1 MNAATPRLRRRVLFL
16 GLVSAAFV
24 LAGLHVGSHWLLEG
38 RFEATTDNAYVGGNV
53 VPVMSRIAGTV
64 VEIDAD
70 ETMRVARGET
80 LLRLDDASLKIGL
93 ELAEAELAEAVR
105 RVRRL
110 FDDVRR
116 LQSRV
121 DLRAAELDKARQD
134 LHRRQRLTARN
145 VVAIEDLDHAR
156 AIERTAHAALDLAR
170 HELESASS
178 LVDGTSVVDHPLVQ
192 QAKARLREASLAL
205 GRTVIRSAVDGYV
218 AKRAVQLG
226 QRVEPGTPLLAV
238 VPLGDLWVDAN
249 FKESELRDMRIGQPV
264 ILSADLYGEDVR
276 FRGSVTG
283 LGAGT
288 GSVFSLLPAQ
298 NATGN
303 WIKVVQRVPVRI
315 ALQRAQIEAHP
326 LRVGLSMRVSIDM
339 HDTTGPVLAPALHR
353 GPVYATPAVAQDDAA
368 VEARIDAIITANA
381 GPAVPGGAV
390 AGQP

>member
-1 MNAATPRLRRRVLFL
+1 MNAAAPRLRRRVLFL
-16 GLVSAAFV
+16 GLVSAVFV

-156 AIERTAHAALDLAR
+156 AIERTARAALDLAR
-170 HELESASS
+170 HELESANS

-315 ALQRAQIEAHP
+315 ALQRTQIEAHP

-339 HDTTGPVLAPALHR
+339 HDTTGPVLAPALRR